1 MSANTEPS
9 ASNPFSDVLE
19 ANRAY
24 ADAFSLRDL
33 PGVAGRG
40 LAVVTCMDSR
50 IDPLAVLGVGPGDV
64 KVVRNAGG
72 QVTDD
77 VLTTLVLSVYLL
89 QVDRIM
95 VLQHTRCKMASAT
108 DDEVHAL
115 IAEQHG
121 LDTRSLTWGT
131 IGDPDGRLRADVT
144 RITSSPYIPDRVAVG
159 GFRYDVDTGLVAR
172 LV

>member
-1 MSANTEPS
+1 MTADTDSPTSEA
-9 ASNPFSDVLE
+9 FSDVLE
-19 ANRAY
+19 ANRGY
-24 ADAFSLRDL
+24 AADFALRDL

-50 IDPLAVLGVGPGDV
+50 IDPLAVLGLAPGDV

-72 QVTDD
+72 QITDD
-77 VLTTLVLSVYLL
+77 VLTTLVLSVHLL

-95 VLQHTRCKMASAT
+95 VMQHTRCKMASAT

-131 IGDPDGRLRADVT
+131 ISDPDARLRADVT
-144 RITSSPYIPDRVAVG
+144 RITSSPYIPAQVAVG